1 MQIENEFFTEQRKSM
16 SIFYSIRETII
27 SIIGNRKQLHLCN
40 SLRLKATSEVS
51 KKKKKHSDIEKA
63 TCFRLLR
70 RSSLKQVVV
79 LFIINSI
86 CLLAFMF

>member
-51 KKKKKHSDIEKA
+51 KKKKHSDIEKA